1 MAVGARGC
9 EGPLENELPRF
20 ARLQSTLLK
29 KTGQGGSQVLHIK
42 DRLYRARLSSG
53 SKGTPIG
60 AASEHEVQRPEDD
73 RLAGPGFSCDSAE
86 AWLQLQSEVR
96 YQRQILDP

>member
-1 MAVGARGC
+1 
-9 EGPLENELPRF
+9 LPRF
-20 ARLQSTLLK
+20 ARFQTTLLK
-29 KTGQGGSQVLHIK
+29 KAGQGCSQVLHIK
-42 DRLYRARLSSG
+42 DSLYRTRLSPG

-60 AASEHEVQRPEDD
+60 AASEHEVQRSEYD